1 MCTGVEGSDVDELF
15 SWTGHGGERRRVTR
29 TGLATSFASAVAH
42 RRRTV
47 AHCRRQYGFRSH
59 LFLSECVCG
68 SSEATRL

>member
-15 SWTGHGGERRRVTR
+15 SWTGHGGQRRRVTW

-42 RRRTV
+42 R
-47 AHCRRQYGFRSH
+47 RRQYGFRSH